1 MVAYNRKLTREL
13 KEVAFDNNVDFVGV
27 AGTKIFD
34 DIPISER
41 PRGLLDD
48 AKAVVV
54 YGIRYRDTCCWLE
67 ESWVTQIEELLACID
82 KNLETFL
89 NEKGYKAHSFLTE
102 GNPRHHHE
110 QMKEMFL
117 STKPSA
123 EASTFHSREKL
134 PKFRIQRRRIYS
146 KLQEAAISA
155 GLGCYGKNGV
165 IINPEYGPYV
175 YPAMIITN
183 APLKPDKPY
192 DKNLCANCNLCVETC
207 PTGACTGLGHL
218 HGESKCRPIECKFT
232 CHRVCYE
239 KIQANAATQ

>member
-1 MVAYNRKLTREL
+1 MVVHNTKLTQEL
-13 KEVAFDNNVDFVGV
+13 KKVALSNHVDLIGV
-27 AGTKIFD
+27 ADPKVFD
-34 DIPISER
+34 DMSIEDKPMDVL
-41 PRGLLDD
+41 GD

-54 YGIRYRDTCCWLE
+54 YGIKYRDTCCWLE
-67 ESWVTQIEELLACID
+67 ESWVSQMEELLARVE

-110 QMKEMFL
+110 QIKVMFL
-117 STKPSA
+117 STKLSSG
-123 EASTFHSREKL
+123 ASTFQSREKL
-134 PKFRIQRRRIYS
+134 SKVQIRRRRLYS
-146 KLQEAAISA
+146 KLQDAAISA

-165 IINPEYGPYV
+165 IITPEYGPYV
-175 YPAMIITN
+175 YPAIIITN

-192 DKNLCANCNLCVETC
+192 DKNLCANCNLCVESC

-218 HGESKCRPIECKFT
+218 HGESKCRPIECRFT

-239 KIQANAATQ
+239 KIQAKAAEQ